1 MINKLKLT
9 TLVAVCMSMVVGP
22 LHAAETFNGGI
33 SLDKTEKLV
42 KSSIPLPDGK
52 PDVLLALAMR
62 HGSAR
67 GHFSGKAAAAVHKQF
82 KKEVPI
88 YIEAVRQEALKNKP
102 GCNKVRL
109 TFKTTPQYESLA
121 PTQSID
127 MEVCP
132 NKR

>member
-62 HGSAR
+62 HGLAR
-67 GHFSGKAAAAVHKQF
+67 GQTV
-82 KKEVPI
+82 
-88 YIEAVRQEALKNKP
+88 QERSAYLH
-102 GCNKVRL
+102 
-109 TFKTTPQYESLA
+109 
-121 PTQSID
+121 
-127 MEVCP
+127 
-132 NKR
+132 